1 MRSERFDFP
10 GGGGH
15 RLAARLDL
23 PDGAPRAHALFAHC
37 FTCGKDVNAAARL
50 AAALAA
56 EGVAT
61 LRFDFTGLGGSEGE
75 FANTGFA
82 SNVADLVAAA
92 DRMRTLGRAPAI
104 LIGHSLGGAAVLAA
118 AARVPEARAVATI
131 GAPFEVGHV
140 LQLFAARVPEVEA
153 RGEAVVDLA
162 GRPFAIRRSFVEEA
176 RAQEQAPRIAALG
189 RALLVM
195 HAPADGVVGV
205 DNARAVFEAAR
216 HPKSFVALDG
226 ADHLLSRRE
235 DAAYAARVLAAWASR
250 FLPASEAAPAA
261 PAVAAAEREEGLV
274 VVEETGAGRFQQAV
288 TAGRHRLL
296 ADEPAPVGGLGS
308 GPSPYDLLLASLGAC
323 TAMTIRLYA
332 ERKGLGLRRVG
343 VALRHRKI
351 HAADCAECETREG
364 KLDEIAREIAL
375 EGDLAPEERAR
386 LLEIADRCPV
396 HRTLRSEVRVLT
408 TAAPAPG
415 TPDASQAT

>member
-261 PAVAAAEREEGLV
+261 PAVAAVEREEGLV

-364 KLDEIAREIAL
+364 RLDEIAREIAL